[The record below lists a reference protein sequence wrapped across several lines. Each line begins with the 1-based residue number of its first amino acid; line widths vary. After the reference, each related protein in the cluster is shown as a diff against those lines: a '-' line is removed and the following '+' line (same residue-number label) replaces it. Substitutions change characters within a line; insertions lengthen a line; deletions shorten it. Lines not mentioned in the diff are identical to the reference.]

1 MEHKSQH
8 GPAQEVPGGGEVG
21 DGGVI
26 RVSGPGPH
34 GGHQHRGQVQ
44 EEANLRHRREGET
57 WKVRENGQW
66 IPAAVRRADR
76 GRERRVT

>member
-44 EEANLRHRREGET
+44 EEAHLRHRRDGELET
-57 WKVRENGQW
+57 ERMVSGYLQQSGEQIEDEKRE
-66 IPAAVRRADR
+66 
-76 GRERRVT
+76 